1 MRLIDADEL
10 MHQMYRKAFIE
21 DSNMQKWD
29 SGCWIRY
36 KLFERVVASVPPV
49 VDAVVPVR
57 CHECVHYEG
66 NSCFVIGWYDLK
78 PDNYCSWG
86 HKKEE
91 QEDA

>member
-36 KLFERVVASVPPV
+36 KMFELVVDSVPS
-49 VDAVVPVR
+49 VDAVIPVR
-57 CHECVHYEG
+57 CEQCVSYDERTNECNTYNCSHRPGE
-66 NSCFVIGWYDLK
+66 
-78 PDNYCSWG
+78 YCSWG
-86 HKKEE
+86 IKRRKK
-91 QEDA
+91 